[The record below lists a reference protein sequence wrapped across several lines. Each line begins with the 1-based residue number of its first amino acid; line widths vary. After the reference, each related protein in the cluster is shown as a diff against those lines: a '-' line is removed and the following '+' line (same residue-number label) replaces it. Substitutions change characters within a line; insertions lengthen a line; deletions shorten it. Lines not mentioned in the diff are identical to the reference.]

1 MADRPRNYR
10 SRKAAAG
17 TPDFIGEILAMID
30 DSGRNKHVRAA
41 FMQAM
46 EETGNPLE
54 ALEVFLNRA
63 GRKGFPTPVSLE
75 DAAVAAVMGPHRFE
89 VGEESKAGLGY
100 RRATQLPE
108 FKERQEAADRRE
120 RRFLLEKQEQTG
132 LMSQR
137 DRAAL
142 QAMRDAELDPPMSEE
157 GRRTR
162 VLDLQE
168 EERQAK
174 NPDKRTA
181 QTGGSDADR
190 QELTGSGKAPPRK
203 ASRDEGIRKQILN
216 LRNQAMIVV
225 THGEDDFFI
234 RPTDDGK
241 HLQIKLETKGRA
253 TRKPMISP
261 LAAKKPSASPM
272 AKEQIENLT
281 RALKK
286 MGVPVTVAK
295 VKAMASTD
303 KSGNL
308 ILRGFGSDQFLDMVR
323 DAPEEAF
330 RMTKARERSRGESPV
345 RVRGNIDRTRQ
356 IMKSEQIP
364 KLLRLLKGGGPAA
377 LIALALLVG
386 GGAIAGSSADAA

>member
-1 MADRPRNYR
+1 MAKRGRNI
-10 SRKAAAG
+10 AAG
-17 TPDFIGEILAMID
+17 TPEYIGEILAMID

-75 DAAVAAVMGPHRFE
+75 DAAVASVMGPHRFE
-89 VGEESKAGLGY
+89 VGEASKAGLGY
-100 RRATQLPE
+100 RRATQLSE

-142 QAMRDAELDPPMSEE
+142 QAMRDAELDPPMSAE

-162 VLDLQE
+162 ILDIQE

-174 NPDKRTA
+174 NPDRRTA

-190 QELTGSGKAPPRK
+190 QELTGSGKAPRRK

-216 LRNQAMIVV
+216 LRNKAMIVV
-225 THGEDDFFI
+225 SHGEDDFFI
-234 RPTDDGK
+234 RPSDDGE
-241 HLQIKLETKGRA
+241 HLQIKLESKGR
-253 TRKPMISP
+253 TPRRPMVSP
-261 LAAKKPSASPM
+261 LAAKKPSANPM

-295 VKAMASTD
+295 VKSMAAVD

-308 ILRGFGSDQFLDMVR
+308 ILRGFGHEKFLDMVR

-330 RMTKARERSRGESPV
+330 RMTKARERSRGETPV
-345 RVRGNIDRTRQ
+345 RVRGNIERTRKV
-356 IMKSEQIP
+356 MKSGEIP
-364 KLLRLLKGGGPAA
+364 RLLKMLKGGGPAA

-386 GGAIAGSSADAA
+386 GGAIAGASADAA